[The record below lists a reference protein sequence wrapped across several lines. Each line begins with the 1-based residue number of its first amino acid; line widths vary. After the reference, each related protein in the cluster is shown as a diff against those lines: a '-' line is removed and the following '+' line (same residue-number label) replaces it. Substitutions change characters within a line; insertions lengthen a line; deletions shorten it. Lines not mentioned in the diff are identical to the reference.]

1 MAMRL
6 AIICPY
12 IPRERCELL
21 KLEKRR
27 LGAVNTVDT
36 VGCGLLRVDTQGL
49 YPFGVLDIA

>member
-27 LGAVNTVDT
+27 LGAVDT
-36 VGCGLLRVDTQGL
+36 VGCGLLRVNTQGL
-49 YPFGVLDIA
+49 HPFGVWDIA